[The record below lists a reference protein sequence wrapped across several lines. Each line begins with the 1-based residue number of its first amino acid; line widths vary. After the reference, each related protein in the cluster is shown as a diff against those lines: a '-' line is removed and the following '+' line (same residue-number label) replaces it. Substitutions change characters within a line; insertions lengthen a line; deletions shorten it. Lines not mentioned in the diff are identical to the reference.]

1 MATRAQV
8 LDALANVIDPELGLD
23 IVDVGLVY
31 RVDVTED
38 NHIEID
44 FTLTTPGCPLANTI
58 VEDIHREV
66 AAATGI
72 DAIDTNL
79 IWDPPW
85 TVEFMSEEA
94 RLQFGYPI

>member
-1 MATRAQV
+1 MATKAQV
-8 LDALANVIDPELGLD
+8 LDALANVIDPEIGLN

-31 RVDVTED
+31 RVEVKDED
-38 NHIEID
+38 RIEID

-66 AAATGI
+66 TAGTGLSNI
-72 DAIDTNL
+72 EANL
-79 IWDPPW
+79 VWDPPW
-85 TVEFMSEEA
+85 SPEFMSEDA

>member
-72 DAIDTNL
+72 DTIDTNL
-79 IWDPPW
+79 VWDPPW

>member
-1 MATRAQV
+1 MATKAQV
-8 LDALANVIDPELGLD
+8 LDALANVIDPEIGLS
-23 IVDVGLVY
+23 IIDVGLVY
-31 RVDVTED
+31 RVDVPD
-38 NHIEID
+38 DDRIEID

-66 AAATGI
+66 SSATGVTNI
-72 DAIDTNL
+72 ETNL
-79 IWDPPW
+79 VWDPPW